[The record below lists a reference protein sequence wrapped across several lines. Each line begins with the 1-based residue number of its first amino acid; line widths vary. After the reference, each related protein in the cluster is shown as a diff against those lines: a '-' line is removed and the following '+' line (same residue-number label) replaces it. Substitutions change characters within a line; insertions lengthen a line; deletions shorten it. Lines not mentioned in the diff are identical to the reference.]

1 MIEERLKTIKTCLY
15 VASGIHLTA
24 ALKASYDIYQLTSY
38 PDIGQMPLSSGL
50 IGSLVFGLVFPL
62 LFAVG
67 AVKTVQGLKEQNP
80 YFWISGIF
88 LGAFSLFSW
97 AAPAG
102 VIVLML
108 LLDKRVREPFIK
120 KLDLQY

>member
-1 MIEERLKTIKTCLY
+1 MIEEKLKTVKTSLY

-67 AVKTVQGLKEQNP
+67 AIKTVQGLKAENP

-88 LGAFSLFSW
+88 LGVFSLFSW

-108 LLDKRVREPFIK
+108 LLDKRVRQPFIK